1 MPRLWRNES
10 ERVDIGGRKVYNQ
23 DKRIKLVCPR
33 CKRPTNVVAIK
44 GRTVLRNFPLFCKFC
59 RTETV
64 ITYDGKSQSLR
75 ARAE

>member
-1 MPRLWRNES
+1 M
-10 ERVDIGGRKVYNQ
+10 YNQ

-44 GRTVLRNFPLFCKFC
+44 GRTVLRDFPLFCKFC
-59 RTETV
+59 KCETV
-64 ITYDGKSQSLR
+64 IEFDGERQRLG

>member
-1 MPRLWRNES
+1 MTRGWRNES

-44 GRTVLRNFPLFCKFC
+44 GRTVLRDFPLFCKFC
-59 RTETV
+59 KCETV
-64 ITYDGKSQSLR
+64 IEFDGERQRLR